1 MKKKHLIGIGI
12 IVIIAIVLIVI
23 FTGGE
28 KTTRVERQEQKE
40 ARQDSKSSKSSESQ
54 AVAPRNFTSG
64 IEERS
69 GEGYT
74 LAVTYPS
81 TGVKSI
87 DGAITKVINDQEVGA
102 TGDVVGTY
110 KTYSSNLSDTV
121 VMSFEGV
128 DTFAFETVVIAKDDT
143 VQSLSSVLQSDYQTK
158 ISSYLRQELKKR
170 FPALDGEKANTLTQA
185 GVIDAAPYR
194 VADNG
199 IVFMFAVAELKSDN
213 SKGIHEVLVS
223 FAVLENF
230 LKDK

>member
-1 MKKKHLIGIGI
+1 MKKKHLIGVGI
-12 IVIIAIVLIVI
+12 IVVIAIVLIVI

-28 KTTRVERQEQKE
+28 KPTRVERQEQKE
-40 ARQDSKSSKSSESQ
+40 ARQDSNSDDLQ

-64 IEERS
+64 VEERS

-81 TGVKSI
+81 SGVKSI
-87 DGAITKVINDQEVGA
+87 DGAIAKVINDQEA
-102 TGDVVGTY
+102 KAKGDVMGTY

-121 VMSFEGV
+121 VMSFEGG
-128 DTFAFETVVIAKDDT
+128 DTFAFDTVVIAKDDT

-158 ISSYLRQELKKR
+158 ISSYLGGELKKR
-170 FPALDGEKANTLTQA
+170 FPALDGEKVSALTQA
-185 GVIDAAPYR
+185 GVIDVAPYR
-194 VADNG
+194 IADNG